1 MDEKENVMYL
11 GAISFRPYLFNT
23 NTLNRGSLSRI
34 SSIGEDLTAGKT
46 DFSALSEESENINP
60 LRKGQTV
67 GFADVLAMQMQTGRL
82 SASRLLRP
90 SQEADAAGEPRQNVR
105 ENDMQYDRNLFH
117 MQRAAEAYQMNMFA

>member
-1 MDEKENVMYL
+1 MYL

-90 SQEADAAGEPRQNVR
+90 LQEADAAGEPRQNVR

>member
-1 MDEKENVMYL
+1 MDERESAMYL

-23 NTLNRGSLSRI
+23 NTLSRGSLSRI
-34 SSIGEDLTAGKT
+34 SSIGEDLTFGKT
-46 DFSALSEESENINP
+46 DFSGLTGEGENINP

-67 GFADVLAMQMQTGRL
+67 GFTDILAMQMQTGRL

-90 SQEADAAGEPRQNVR
+90 GQQTQQAAESGQSSR

>member
-1 MDEKENVMYL
+1 MYL

-90 SQEADAAGEPRQNVR
+90 SQEANAAGEPRQNVR

>member
-1 MDEKENVMYL
+1 MYL

>member
-1 MDEKENVMYL
+1 MDERESAMYL

-23 NTLNRGSLSRI
+23 NTLSRGSLSRI
-34 SSIGEDLTAGKT
+34 SSIGEDLTSGKT
-46 DFSALSEESENINP
+46 DFSGLTGEGENINP

-67 GFADVLAMQMQTGRL
+67 GFTDILAMQMQTGRL

-90 SQEADAAGEPRQNVR
+90 GQQTVESGQSSR